1 MNVRTLLVAFVALSL
16 AGLTALFARQWLD
29 KQRVQVAA
37 PIAAPAAPS
46 AAVEVLV
53 AREKL
58 QAGSFVKPEHM
69 RWQAWPEATLAPA
82 YVVKGKGDKGDMNS
96 FVGAVVRHSIAPGEP
111 VTAGRVVMPGD
122 RGFLAA
128 VLAPGMRAVSVSINA
143 ETGISGLVF
152 PGDRVDLILAHA
164 IRTQNTE
171 GGAIRRAS
179 ETVLTDVR
187 VIAID
192 QSTREHNEKPAV
204 AKTVTFEVTPK
215 QAEVIAIASEIG
227 KLSLSLRSLAV
238 AEDAS
243 RPSAP
248 PTWDNDMSQVIGR
261 AKGEEVWV
269 MRGAKAE
276 AISVTAKELATPSAL
291 RGAFQ

>member
-122 RGFLAA
+122 RGFLA
-128 VLAPGMRAVSVSINA
+128 
-143 ETGISGLVF
+143 
-152 PGDRVDLILAHA
+152 
-164 IRTQNTE
+164 
-171 GGAIRRAS
+171 
-179 ETVLTDVR
+179 
-187 VIAID
+187 
-192 QSTREHNEKPAV
+192 
-204 AKTVTFEVTPK
+204 
-215 QAEVIAIASEIG
+215 
-227 KLSLSLRSLAV
+227 
-238 AEDAS
+238 
-243 RPSAP
+243 
-248 PTWDNDMSQVIGR
+248 
-261 AKGEEVWV
+261 
-269 MRGAKAE
+269 
-276 AISVTAKELATPSAL
+276 
-291 RGAFQ
+291 

>member
-1 MNVRTLLVAFVALSL
+1 MNVRTLLLAFVALSL

-37 PIAAPAAPS
+37 PIEAPAPAAI
-46 AAVEVLV
+46 EVLV

-82 YVVKGKGDKGDMNS
+82 YVVKGKGDMSG
-96 FVGAVVRHSIAPGEP
+96 FVGGVVRQGIAPGEP

-128 VLAPGMRAVSVSINA
+128 VLAPGMRAVSVSVNA

-164 IRTQNTE
+164 IRVANTE
-171 GGAIRRAS
+171 GNAMRRAS
-179 ETVLTDVR
+179 ETVLSDIR

-192 QSTREHNEKPAV
+192 QNTKEQNEKPAV
-204 AKTVTFEVTPK
+204 GKTVTFEVTPK
-215 QAEVIAIASEIG
+215 QAEVLAIATELG

-238 AEDAS
+238 ADEAV
-243 RPSAP
+243 RREA
-248 PTWDNDMSQVIGR
+248 PTWDNEMSQVVGR
-261 AKGEEVWV
+261 AAGEEIWV
-269 MRGAKAE
+269 VHGAKVE
-276 AISVTAKELATPSAL
+276 AVPVKALATMPSVL
-291 RGAFQ
+291 KGAFQ

>member
-1 MNVRTLLVAFVALSL
+1 MNVRTLLLAFVALSL

-37 PIAAPAAPS
+37 PIAAPAPV
-46 AAVEVLV
+46 AVEVLV

-69 RWQAWPEATLAPA
+69 RWQAWPEATLAPI
-82 YVVKGKGDKGDMNS
+82 YVVKGKGDMNG
-96 FVGAVVRHSIAPGEP
+96 FVGGVVRQGIAPGEP

-128 VLAPGMRAVSVSINA
+128 VLAPGTRAVSVSINA

-152 PGDRVDLILAHA
+152 PGDRVDLILSHA
-164 IRTQNTE
+164 IRVQNSE
-171 GGAIRRAS
+171 QNAMQRAS
-179 ETVLTDVR
+179 ETVLTDIR

-192 QSTREHNEKPAV
+192 QNTKEQNEKPAV
-204 AKTVTFEVTPK
+204 GKTVTFEVTPK
-215 QAEVIAIASEIG
+215 QAEVVAIAAEIG

-238 AEDAS
+238 AEEAQET
-243 RPSAP
+243 RRP
-248 PTWDNDMSQVIGR
+248 PTWDKEMSQVIGR
-261 AKGEEVWV
+261 ATGDEVWV
-269 MRGAKAE
+269 VHGTKAE
-276 AISVTAKELATPSAL
+276 TVSIKALATMPSVL
-291 RGAFQ
+291 KGAMP